1 MQYIIARNIKTFIFK
16 KLYLLFIYL
25 IYSLFIITNIAKSD
39 GWVLN
44 KYEGLFIATINIQS
58 FNSTTSVGEFDKN
71 KRVLQTQYILYSE
84 YGFTDSFT
92 FGGKIIANDNFFTKN
107 NIFFGKPTDRS
118 FGLDGASIFGRYCLY
133 QNRIMVLSLSQT
145 IQTPSAYN
153 ENNVSYFGLKVW
165 QYEPKI
171 ELGFNL
177 GKDTFT
183 TITFGWHG
191 NIEHWYD
198 EMRLDITFGHYIM
211 HEMMFLINFQ
221 KYIYYIKD
229 KDKANMNFNL
239 TNIPIYDFFAKSGFA
254 KITFSVILNLDF
266 NAKLQ
271 LGVYT
276 TIKSKFTKTENL
288 NIELYGCFISFW
300 LFFDAKKFF
309 I

>member
-1 MQYIIARNIKTFIFK
+1 MQYIIVRNIKTFLQK
-16 KLYLLFIYL
+16 TYLLFVL
-25 IYSLFIITNIAKSD
+25 SLLYCLCICNNAKSD
-39 GWVLN
+39 AWVLK

-58 FNSTTSVGEFDKN
+58 FNSTTTIGEFDKN

-84 YGFTDSFT
+84 YGLTNNFT

-107 NIFFGKPTDRS
+107 NSFFGKPTDRS
-118 FGLDGASIFGRYCLY
+118 FGLDGASVFGRYCLY
-133 QNRIMVLSLSQT
+133 QNNVMVLSVSHT
-145 IQTPSAYN
+145 IQTPSVYK
-153 ENNVSYFGLKVW
+153 ENVVSYFGLKVW

-177 GKDTFT
+177 GEDTFA

-191 NIEHWYD
+191 NIKHWYA
-198 EMRLDITFGHYIM
+198 EMRLDITLGHYIM
-211 HEMMFLINFQ
+211 HEIMLLVNFQ

-229 KDKANMNFNL
+229 KEKANMNFNL
-239 TNIPIYDFFAKSGFA
+239 TNIPLYDFFAKSGFA
-254 KITFSVILNLDF
+254 KITFSCIINLDY

-288 NIELYGCFISFW
+288 NINLYGCFISFW
-300 LFFDAKKFF
+300 LFFDTKKFF
-309 I
+309 T